1 MYKEAQ
7 IFNYCDIL
15 KSSYFMSYCFE
26 ANWGDKEFEVY
37 PSRIF
42 EKSIDIEIN
51 GELFPIPSGYDEYLS
66 ILFEDYMSYLPIE
79 NRFTEFYTQVYQIRE
94 RQDYYVK
101 KTMKNDT

>member
-1 MYKEAQ
+1 MT
-7 IFNYCDIL
+7 
-15 KSSYFMSYCFE
+15 SSGVSYNFTASFIISSVE
-26 ANWGDKEFEVY
+26 S

-79 NRFTEFYTQVYQIRE
+79 NRFTEFYTQIYQIRE

>member
-1 MYKEAQ
+1 
-7 IFNYCDIL
+7 
-15 KSSYFMSYCFE
+15 MSYCFE

-79 NRFTEFYTQVYQIRE
+79 NRFTEFYTQIYQIRE

>member
-79 NRFTEFYTQVYQIRE
+79 NRFTEFYTQIYQIRE

-101 KTMKNDT
+101 KL